1 MALFISRNFAD
12 IKTINRYFL
21 FIIVNMSF
29 PAVVFSGKIDK
40 IYSVLERE
48 SRTMKVRVNLD
59 NTGEMLRPGMFAS
72 VRVSLPCRRRQ

>member
-1 MALFISRNFAD
+1 MA
-12 IKTINRYFL
+12 
-21 FIIVNMSF
+21 F
-29 PAVVFSGKIDK
+29 PDVVFSGKI
-40 IYSVLERE
+40 YSVLDRE

>member
-12 IKTINRYFL
+12 MKTINRYFL
-21 FIIVNMSF
+21 FIIVNMAF
-29 PAVVFSGKIDK
+29 PDVVFSGK

-59 NTGEMLRPGMFAS
+59 NIGEMLRPCMFAS